1 MLEIKN
7 LSSYYGESRI
17 IPSLS
22 MSVPKGEIVC
32 LVGRNGVGKSTTL
45 KSIMGMVKTPEGSIL
60 LDGTEIIGK
69 KTYERAA
76 LGIGYVPQ
84 GREIFPQLTVAEN
97 LELGLQV
104 NGGKGEIGEEIFE
117 LFPIIKT
124 FMNRKGGN
132 LSGGQ
137 QQQLAIARALV
148 SHPKLLILDEPTEGI
163 QPSIIE
169 DIASAIERVNK
180 ELGITILIVEQYL
193 DFVLSVS
200 NRYYVMDKGEI
211 TLSGYKALCYARERQ
226 AFGDGELARG
236 RNQIRVIR
244 AIIDKV
250 KSNSASILMNYS
262 DILDTLA
269 GTFETDLTS
278 DQMSDLIKVALNSMN
293 DWDIKSYSA
302 WGGSGKG
309 KVASMG
315 SQEVYFIFPN
325 SRSVEFT
332 KELFH
337 TILNNELITDEQ
349 LSNAPGAY

>member
-211 TLSGYKALCYARERQ
+211 TLSG
-226 AFGDGELARG
+226 
-236 RNQIRVIR
+236 
-244 AIIDKV
+244 
-250 KSNSASILMNYS
+250 
-262 DILDTLA
+262 
-269 GTFETDLTS
+269 
-278 DQMSDLIKVALNSMN
+278 
-293 DWDIKSYSA
+293 
-302 WGGSGKG
+302 
-309 KVASMG
+309 
-315 SQEVYFIFPN
+315 
-325 SRSVEFT
+325 FT
-332 KELFH
+332 KDADSQA
-337 TILNNELITDEQ
+337 IQAKMAI
-349 LSNAPGAY
+349 G